1 MDNAITIT
9 SQGQALST
17 TPAPD
22 AGYRR
27 LMPWREAEILQVERL
42 AHAYALAMKPKR
54 LSFDEA
60 KAQNLIKILW
70 GAERGLEPIQSMD
83 ILSIID
89 GKTTI
94 SADGMAGLAHAS
106 PHCEWM
112 RVTSHDLT
120 HCTYEIKRVGDPEP
134 HIVTYT
140 KDDAERAQ
148 LWGKMTRQGY
158 PTNWVKYP
166 LAMLKAACLRAAM
179 RQVFPDVLAGVY
191 TTEEMRSA
199 RDTGRPIHQTTRP
212 PQPQRAPVLDV
223 VPESVKPQPVAPP
236 VYPEEAP
243 LLGRFLALFD
253 GLLRDGQVM
262 DLYDHYYDVDLTTVG
277 EEYLRTEGKALQDDR
292 TELERRVAAYRVGKS
307 LSAPPPAMGPVAEPA
322 PQEAPGSLAG
332 EAHRL
337 LSELAQLRE
346 AASIDALID
355 LYVKEGPDLTRAP
368 LDVIR
373 QEVLIRR
380 TIATKGQPSSDVA
393 PIPAPAQESLLPA
406 QPKVDTA
413 AEWRRAFDAIV
424 ACFDGHSG
432 KSVMSI
438 FKVDDVDLNACTTER
453 LRWIHRQLDPG
464 TVQGL
469 IGRSMGTTTEVQSS
483 SDPDVSYTVTER
495 GGAYSCTCDGYRYRQ
510 ACRHIDKVKG
520 AGSE

>member
-253 GLLRDGQVM
+253 GLLRDGQVI

-307 LSAPPPAMGPVAEPA
+307 LSAPPPVMGPVAEPA
-322 PQEAPGSLAG
+322 PQE
-332 EAHRL
+332 
-337 LSELAQLRE
+337 
-346 AASIDALID
+346 
-355 LYVKEGPDLTRAP
+355 
-368 LDVIR
+368 
-373 QEVLIRR
+373 
-380 TIATKGQPSSDVA
+380 A

-406 QPKVDTA
+406 QPKQDTA
-413 AEWRRAFDAIV
+413 AEWRSAFDAIV

-453 LRWIHRQLDPG
+453 LRWIHRQLDPA
-464 TVQGL
+464 TVRGL

-483 SDPDVSYTVTER
+483 SDPDASYTVTER

-510 ACRHIDKVKG
+510 ACRHIDKVRG